1 MRGLPRMSVIAAL
14 LFAAPAWA
22 ADAGSI
28 RLDQL
33 GTPRSAAPAAAPQ
46 IAQPPTQTQR
56 AGAAAIQ
63 SVAPPPSR
71 PATAGVAQAQSQID
85 LCEKIT
91 AGQSRPVAGLDCS
104 RPQLEELQQ
113 QLQAEAAVTRPT
125 PLPNVNTLESSIDT
139 IGRLPNGPGTFNG
152 VPPVVIIGPR

>member
-1 MRGLPRMSVIAAL
+1 MSRLPGTHIIAAL
-14 LFAAPAWA
+14 FFAAPAWA

-28 RLDQL
+28 HLDQL

-56 AGAAAIQ
+56 ASAAAIQ

-85 LCEKIT
+85 LCEKIAT
-91 AGQSRPVAGLDCS
+91 GQSPPVAGLDCS

-113 QLQAEAAVTRPT
+113 QLQAEAAVPRLS

-139 IGRLPNGPGTFNG
+139 IGRQPNGPGTFNG